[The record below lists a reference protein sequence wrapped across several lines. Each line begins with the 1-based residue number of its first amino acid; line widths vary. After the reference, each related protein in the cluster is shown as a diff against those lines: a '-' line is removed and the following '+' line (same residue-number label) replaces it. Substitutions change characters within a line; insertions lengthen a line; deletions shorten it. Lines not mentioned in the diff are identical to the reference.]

1 MNYLLDTNVISEL
14 ISKSPNA
21 GVIEFL
27 NVTEEK
33 SLFLSVITL
42 GEIKAG
48 IEKLPDGNKKE
59 KLKNWLEI
67 DLLNRFNE
75 RIIDVDLGVMMLWG
89 EIVSQSQSLGR
100 PLPIMDSLIAA
111 QCALNN
117 LTLITRNQKDFENL
131 SLTLINP
138 FK

>member
-67 DLLNRFNE
+67 DLLNRFND
-75 RIIDVDLGVMMLWG
+75 RIIDVDLSVMMRWG
-89 EIVSQSQSLGR
+89 EIVSRSQSLGR

-111 QCALNN
+111 QCALHD
-117 LTLITRNQKDFENL
+117 LTLITSNQKDFENL
-131 SLTLINP
+131 SLALINP
-138 FK
+138 FL

>member
-1 MNYLLDTNVISEL
+1 M
-14 ISKSPNA
+14 A
-21 GVIEFL
+21 
-27 NVTEEK
+27 EEK
-33 SLFLSVITL
+33 NLFLSVITI

-75 RIIDVDLGVMMLWG
+75 RIIDVDLGVMMRWG
-89 EIVSQSQSLGR
+89 EIVSRSQALGR
-100 PLPIMDSLIAA
+100 SLPIMDSFIAA
-111 QCALNN
+111 QCAIRDLV
-117 LTLITRNQKDFENL
+117 LITRNQKDFENL
-131 SLTLINP
+131 SLTIINP

>member
-14 ISKSPNA
+14 ISKIPNA

-27 NVTEEK
+27 NVAEEK

-48 IEKLPDGNKKE
+48 IEKLSDGSKKE
-59 KLKNWLEI
+59 KLSNWLEI
-67 DLLNRFNE
+67 DLLNRFND
-75 RIIDVDLGVMMLWG
+75 RIIDVDLGVMMRWG
-89 EIVSQSQSLGR
+89 EIVSRSQALGR
-100 PLPIMDSLIAA
+100 VLPIMDSLIAA
-111 QCALNN
+111 QCAIHDLV
-117 LTLITRNQKDFENL
+117 LITRNQKDFENL
-131 SLTLINP
+131 SLTIINP

>member
-14 ISKSPNA
+14 ISKSPHA
-21 GVIEFL
+21 GIIEFL
-27 NVTEEK
+27 NATEEK

-42 GEIKAG
+42 GEIKVG

-89 EIVSQSQSLGR
+89 EIVNRSQSLGR

-117 LTLITRNQKDFENL
+117 LTLITRNQKDSENL
-131 SLTLINP
+131 SLTIINP